1 MPKIFKAG
9 NYGKKGNYSIDT
21 LKSWVGKEFNITAG
35 HVGDWLK
42 NGFPTTAIPVA
53 GSCTVTD
60 VDNDG
65 YLIGEFN
72 YNSFG
77 DSIKDKYP
85 NLSIG
90 IGEDGTPNH
99 LALLGYAPP
108 HIKDLDQSFNEFSQD
123 LTSIEETETIEFA
136 EEDEQSKIDEFS
148 IFLQGIDPTK
158 VKLQNLFDVMY
169 EKDSQKYSIIKLREQ
184 GYVVERTAEFSEE
197 TLKSIADTLG
207 MILTAKPVN
216 DLTPDEIYAKAK
228 AEFTREAEREET
240 KKNIIKMFPPVMHKI
255 LEFAIDKAYEETEYT
270 NIIEFSEEEKMSM
283 ANKLKEF
290 SQKETPFKDLFENI
304 TSKIEFS
311 EEESKEKSEEE
322 IKIRIGGYYEF
333 S

>member
-108 HIKDLDQSFNEFSQD
+108 HIKDLDQSFSEFSQD
-123 LTSIEETETIEFA
+123 LTSIEKTQTIEFA
-136 EEDEQSKIDEFS
+136 EEDSQAKIDEFIAFFRTVDVS
-148 IFLQGIDPTK
+148 K
-158 VKLQNLFDVMY
+158 VNYKALFDVLY
-169 EKDSQKYSIIKLREQ
+169 EKDDEKYAVNKLKDL
-184 GYVVERTAEFSEE
+184 GYTVEKISEFSED
-197 TLKSIADTLG
+197 TLRTIADTLG
-207 MILTAKPVN
+207 MIVTAKPVN

-228 AEFTREAEREET
+228 AEFTREAEKEET
-240 KKNIIKMFPPVMHKI
+240 KKKIVSMFPPVMKP
-255 LEFAIDKAYEETEYT
+255 LMEFAIDKAFEEEEYSK
-270 NIIEFSEEEKMSM
+270 IIEFSEEEKMSM
-283 ANKLKEF
+283 ADKLKEF
-290 SQKETPFKDLFENI
+290 SQGESPFKELFKNITGTMEFNRENTEETPQ
-304 TSKIEFS
+304 
-311 EEESKEKSEEE
+311 EKAKRVASL
-322 IKIRIGGYYEF
+322 Y
-333 S
+333 